1 MLPTFA
7 AAATAVQLQ
16 SKALLLLL
24 QSQEDKFVTII
35 IMKYQC
41 QLQQLQVFTSG
52 TKGIIPR

>member
-24 QSQEDKFVTII
+24 QPQEDKFVTII

-41 QLQQLQVFTSG
+41 QVQQLQVFTSG